1 MDEDDA
7 RRKPMSFSEFVHM
20 GGYGFYVW
28 NAYGA
33 VALLFVFNT
42 VIPILRHRR
51 LLRDARKSAGE
62 NS

>member
-1 MDEDDA
+1 
-7 RRKPMSFSEFVHM
+7 MSLNEFLHM

-51 LLRDARKSAGE
+51 LLRDAKTGAGE
-62 NS
+62 STR